1 MLLHLKADRLDLWDL
16 ETMMA
21 RMMMMIV
28 MQVRM
33 LLDEGA
39 DKGLVDLQGMTAKDH
54 AKEKECVTIIGK
66 PHIMT
71 IVMMMVMPWY
81 VWWNSL
87 RKFVNKKRIF
97 HNQADRKEGLAPPDL
112 TVSFL

>member
-1 MLLHLKADRLDLWDL
+1 MPLHLKADRLDLWDL

-21 RMMMMIV
+21 RMMMMMV

-66 PHIMT
+66 KT
-71 IVMMMVMPWY
+71 
-81 VWWNSL
+81 S
-87 RKFVNKKRIF
+87 
-97 HNQADRKEGLAPPDL
+97 
-112 TVSFL
+112 